1 MDTDIHAAGTATP
14 APAPQAAATRLS
26 GKRLLFKPIPRCHDN
41 GCHADV
47 YMPSDEHVDKAV
59 KGDGVPIAVFLHG
72 GAFGKGGS
80 MNVAPDWVSYLVENG
95 FMAVSLEYRLLPHAD
110 IDDMRTD
117 VLDGYRWILRD
128 LPTIIGGGKKPL
140 RIAKSQVIVAG
151 FSAGGALALYL
162 GFDAVQNG
170 LPAPRAIV
178 PVYAVTKLDRPKAV
192 AEDIIR
198 QVDQAYDA
206 AVQEESSACVP
217 YARYPAEYPKRSAF
231 LEGAFK
237 HGIIDRY
244 LLPQRQSVTSLPYDA
259 VPPPHLSPFDMASQL
274 PSAASQPKRSSKSL
288 SSSGGSG
295 PFPATAFIVAT
306 ADSIVPP
313 SNSHEMHEKLVAAG
327 VPSQVFVAEGAKHGF
342 SSKEDGKRG
351 GKYWQQAVGPALDW
365 AIGMTRMQYSK

>member
-14 APAPQAAATRLS
+14 APAPQAAATRSS
-26 GKRLLFKPIPRCHDN
+26 GKRLLFKPIPRCHDS

-47 YMPSDEHVDKAV
+47 YMPSDELVEKAV
-59 KGDGVPIAVFLHG
+59 KGDGVPVAVFLHG

-80 MNVAPDWVSYLVENG
+80 MNVAPDWVAYLVENG
-95 FMAVSLEYRLLPHAD
+95 FMAVSIEYRLLPHAD
-110 IDDMRTD
+110 IDDMRSD

-128 LPTIIGGGKKPL
+128 LPTIIGGKKPL

-178 PVYAVTKLDRPKAV
+178 PVYAVTKLDRPKPV
-192 AEDIIR
+192 AEDVVR
-198 QVDQAYDA
+198 QVDAAYDA

-217 YARYPAEYPKRSAF
+217 YARYPADYPKRSAF

-237 HGIIDRY
+237 HGLIDRY
-244 LLPQRQSVTSLPYDA
+244 LLPQKQTPSMLAWDA
-259 VPPPHLSPFDMASQL
+259 TPPPHASPLDMAAQL
-274 PSAASQPKRSSKSL
+274 PSAASQPKRSSKSAPR
-288 SSSGGSG
+288 G

-313 SNSHEMHEKLVAAG
+313 SNSHEMYDKLVAAG
-327 VPSQVFVAEGAKHGF
+327 VESKVFEAQGAKHGF

-351 GKYWQQAVGPALDW
+351 GKYWQAAVGPALDW
-365 AIGMTRMQYSK
+365 AIGMTRMQYSQ